1 MRVRTPGASALG
13 LEPGASRG
21 DIVRAYRRL
30 ALLTH
35 PDVSGHPAAPQRFA
49 ALTDAY
55 HRALAEADTRRRP
68 SGPLGATIVVPR
80 GWATVR
86 GRSRP
91 RHAASV
97 RTTEDHDHGP
107 RTRSRAFGISVA
119 AELTGVNAQMLR
131 TYEAKGLLEPHRTD
145 GGTRR
150 YSQGDLTRVNRISS
164 LLGDGLNLAGI
175 AQVLALEAETRRLR
189 DKVDRLEDRLRREQS

>member
-1 MRVRTPGASALG
+1 MIMDLG
-13 LEPGASRG
+13 H
-21 DIVRAYRRL
+21 D
-30 ALLTH
+30 
-35 PDVSGHPAAPQRFA
+35 
-49 ALTDAY
+49 
-55 HRALAEADTRRRP
+55 RAL
-68 SGPLGATIVVPR
+68 
-80 GWATVR
+80 
-86 GRSRP
+86 
-91 RHAASV
+91 
-97 RTTEDHDHGP
+97 
-107 RTRSRAFGISVA
+107 FGISVA

>member
-1 MRVRTPGASALG
+1 MTMDLG
-13 LEPGASRG
+13 H
-21 DIVRAYRRL
+21 D
-30 ALLTH
+30 
-35 PDVSGHPAAPQRFA
+35 
-49 ALTDAY
+49 
-55 HRALAEADTRRRP
+55 RAL
-68 SGPLGATIVVPR
+68 
-80 GWATVR
+80 
-86 GRSRP
+86 
-91 RHAASV
+91 
-97 RTTEDHDHGP
+97 
-107 RTRSRAFGISVA
+107 FGISVA

-189 DKVDRLEDRLRREQS
+189 DKVDRLEDRLRRKPS

>member
-1 MRVRTPGASALG
+1 MDLG
-13 LEPGASRG
+13 H
-21 DIVRAYRRL
+21 D
-30 ALLTH
+30 
-35 PDVSGHPAAPQRFA
+35 
-49 ALTDAY
+49 
-55 HRALAEADTRRRP
+55 RAL
-68 SGPLGATIVVPR
+68 
-80 GWATVR
+80 
-86 GRSRP
+86 
-91 RHAASV
+91 
-97 RTTEDHDHGP
+97 
-107 RTRSRAFGISVA
+107 FGISVA

-189 DKVDRLEDRLRREQS
+189 DKVDRLEDRLRRKPS